1 MSFANFVFYPL
12 VVGTIIA
19 VIIEQIFRA
28 TGNEDDPKAV
38 RNVFL
43 SMGVRK
49 YLWRQAW
56 LFNII
61 WFVGYFILLVTNR
74 PGQQQMPDMI
84 WQGYM
89 IPLALLLTSFP
100 PGSRDLLEFGFF
112 VGVGITACSLGLLA

>member
-1 MSFANFVFYPL
+1 MTFLIAIMSFANFVFYPL
-12 VVGTIIA
+12 VIGTIIA

-43 SMGVRK
+43 AMGVRK

-61 WFVGYFILLVTNR
+61 WFVSYFILMLTI
-74 PGQQQMPDMI
+74 GKQQPQAMPDMI
-84 WQGYM
+84 WEG
-89 IPLALLLTSFP
+89 
-100 PGSRDLLEFGFF
+100 
-112 VGVGITACSLGLLA
+112 